1 MKLYNDD
8 TLVSYLKK
16 VTEEE
21 KISQR
26 KFAKMSG
33 VPRSTVQRIAAG
45 TNKLTLEN
53 AIKIAK
59 GLGMEIVM
67 VDREE
72 E

>member
-8 TLVSYLKK
+8 VLVSYLKK
-16 VTEEE
+16 VMKEE

-33 VPRSTVQRIAAG
+33 VPRSTVQRIVTG
-45 TNKLTLEN
+45 ENKLTLDN
-53 AIKIAK
+53 AIKIAEA
-59 GLGMEIVM
+59 LGMEIVM
-67 VDREE
+67 IDKEE

>member
-16 VTEEE
+16 VTKEE
-21 KISQR
+21 KISLR

-33 VPRSTVQRIAAG
+33 IPYSTVQRIVTG

-53 AIKIAK
+53 AIKIAEALDMK
-59 GLGMEIVM
+59 IVM
-67 VDREE
+67 VKEDY
-72 E
+72 